1 MNLSPSKKPEKESKQ
16 FGVAA
21 LICGV
26 VSLLLWFVGIAA
38 LGLGGRPDFTVY
50 NRSGQIKRV
59 YEIKSGNARL
69 SPAQK
74 SNQIKL
80 KSNFKLVRWF

>member
-1 MNLSPSKKPEKESKQ
+1 MTHLIKSGEPFSRTRIDHNLSAK
-16 FGVAA
+16 
-21 LICGV
+21 
-26 VSLLLWFVGIAA
+26 
-38 LGLGGRPDFTVY
+38 GLRGRPDFTVY